1 MNRGHLS
8 TTALSGASVACRAA
22 TTMPLSS
29 LLHRHNWDTTIP
41 EVIGTHASPN
51 SSLQDYPDGYVEWLP
66 AKRSKTPIC
75 LFTVLT
81 ASHARQNGG
90 KAEIG
95 LSNTSWSTPVQLINL
110 NWALARGYKYGI
122 LTKLKLAPHSLAF
135 YDLNFHKLWMA
146 LFLLRRGVKEC
157 AYVFY
162 VDADAIINN
171 IETSV
176 EERIIEPF
184 FSNPNP
190 ANLSMVF
197 SSHSFGGDEINGEG
211 CRCNRAT
218 ADYCDTNGILQQWD
232 QYGFSQMSSISK
244 AAASSAA
251 RFCML
256 NGGLFFL
263 RNTPVAIEIM
273 DFWAHCG
280 RGVCPAHWK
289 NPEQNCASFYLKPRW
304 HREIDIVPG
313 PLYNAPA
320 LYEPGLSRMEAMLKK
335 AYHGRLA
342 YANYSTCLRTT
353 AFICHAYG
361 TNATFRQ
368 QFFWDALEGSRHA
381 LLRLMRST
389 GQPFASLDDVFVED
403 EALANLTTVWDG
415 LSDHVRWMGPKGPI
429 SRWTGQH
436 FGRD

>member
-1 MNRGHLS
+1 
-8 TTALSGASVACRAA
+8 
-22 TTMPLSS
+22 MPLSS

-232 QYGFSQMSSISK
+232 QYGFAEMSKISK

-256 NGGLFFL
+256 NGALLL

-273 DFWAHCG
+273 ISAHC
-280 RGVCPAHWK
+280 RRRLPSSLK
-289 NPEQNCASFYLKPRW
+289 NRAKLRWLYLKPRW
-304 HREIDIVPG
+304 HREIDLPR
-313 PLYNAPA
+313 AA
-320 LYEPGLSRMEAMLKK
+320 LQRAS
-335 AYHGRLA
+335 
-342 YANYSTCLRTT
+342 SLRTGPEP
-353 AFICHAYG
+353 YG
-361 TNATFRQ
+361 GDAEKGVPWPVGLRQ
-368 QFFWDALEGSRHA
+368 LQH
-381 LLRLMRST
+381 
-389 GQPFASLDDVFVED
+389 V
-403 EALANLTTVWDG
+403 LANDG
-415 LSDHVRWMGPKGPI
+415 FHLPCVR
-429 SRWTGQH
+429 H
-436 FGRD
+436 ECDV